1 MKVLVTGGA
10 GFIGSHIVELLLGEG
25 YEVVVIDNFL
35 TGRKEYVPPTIKLYK
50 MNITSPQIEKIFAK
64 ERPDF
69 VMHLAAQ
76 IDVTKS
82 IQNPVKDAEHNILG
96 TIRILQC
103 CQKFKVRKI
112 VFSSSCAV
120 YGETAD
126 SSITESFPIQPLSF
140 YGLSKYMSEMYIQ
153 FFQSF
158 YGVAFTILRY
168 ANVYGP
174 RQAATGEGGV
184 IATFLRKIIDGETP
198 VIYGSGEQ
206 TRDFVYVKDVAR
218 ANLLSL
224 QAGHN
229 EIVNIGTN
237 QKTSINQLV
246 HLMGQL
252 QAVDISPVYQ
262 AQREGDIQNSLLN
275 NARAIDI
282 LGWQPHFDL
291 RAGLVQ
297 TGEYLQAK

>member
-1 MKVLVTGGA
+1 
-10 GFIGSHIVELLLGEG
+10 
-25 YEVVVIDNFL
+25 
-35 TGRKEYVPPTIKLYK
+35 
-50 MNITSPQIEKIFAK
+50 
-64 ERPDF
+64 
-69 VMHLAAQ
+69 
-76 IDVTKS
+76 
-82 IQNPVKDAEHNILG
+82 
-96 TIRILQC
+96 
-103 CQKFKVRKI
+103 
-112 VFSSSCAV
+112 
-120 YGETAD
+120 
-126 SSITESFPIQPLSF
+126 
-140 YGLSKYMSEMYIQ
+140 MSEMYIQ
-153 FFQSF
+153 FFQSS
-158 YGVAFTILRY
+158 YGLAFTILRY

-275 NARAIDI
+275 NTKAIDI
-282 LGWQPHFDL
+282 LRWQPRFDL
-291 RAGLVQ
+291 RAGLAQ